1 MLFAAEIN
9 YEGTDVN
16 PSVQRF
22 ADVAGE
28 DEFPEGIKLIQR
40 YHSPGTKW
48 GCVVVEADS
57 VVALQ
62 LWLSEWID
70 VLDIK
75 LHPVTTDETVA
86 PVVEA
91 MLSRQN

>member
-9 YEGTDVN
+9 YEGKDLNTIVR
-16 PSVQRF
+16 RF

-28 DEFPEGIKLIQR
+28 DEFPEGVRLIQR
-40 YHSPGTKW
+40 YHSPATKW

-75 LHPVTTDETVA
+75 IHPVTTDETVA